1 MKKLIVYCALV
12 SLSLVV
18 NGCAG
23 ISTYP
28 ARPNQAN
35 GIRIYPQKIYLLV
48 DEGKQSSKFISLPDI
63 KSAYDVKPWSVLS
76 KHDFTIKIEE
86 AQVKELSSNQDSS
99 AALSLLQKM
108 VELAAD
114 VAKEAAK
121 EAKDKALTGKAV
133 AQIDIESSL
142 GFKTGIYELS
152 ETGVFK
158 KVSP

>member
-1 MKKLIVYCALV
+1 MKKLIVCCALV

-23 ISTYP
+23 ISTRP
-28 ARPNQAN
+28 ASLNQAN

-48 DEGKQSSKFISLPDI
+48 DEEKKSSKFISLPDI
-63 KSAYDVKPWSVLS
+63 KNAYDVKPWSVLS
-76 KHDFTIKIEE
+76 KHNFTIKIEE

-121 EAKDKALTGKAV
+121 EAKDTGRAV
-133 AQIDIESSL
+133 AQIDIGSSL

-158 KVSP
+158 RVSP